1 MPRREVTLRPSYQNS
16 VFINCPFDPKYK
28 TIFNAIVFAVYDAG
42 FYPRCAFELGDASEN
57 RLQGIM
63 GIISECKYGIHDI
76 SRTELDR
83 KNRLP
88 RFNMPLELGIFLGC
102 KHFGDARHKL
112 KVCLVMDSEPYR
124 YQKFISDIA
133 GQDAESHKNDPKSAV
148 LLVRDWLRERSER
161 VIPDGLVIW
170 RRFSKFRRKLP
181 AISRRLKWKPEILKL
196 KFVDYRY
203 VIHDWLAEDDR
214 RRLARKRRA
223 VGSVG

>member
-1 MPRREVTLRPSYQNS
+1 MPRREAALRPSYQSS

-57 RLQGIM
+57 RLQGIVQ
-63 GIISECKYGIHDI
+63 IIVECRYGIHDI

-102 KHFGDARHKL
+102 KYFGGGRHLL
-112 KVCLVMDSEPYR
+112 KACLVMDSEPYR

-133 GQDAESHKNDPKSAV
+133 GQDVYPHKDDPRRAV
-148 LLVRDWLRERSER
+148 LLVRDWLRAKSQR
-161 VIPDGLVIW
+161 VDIPDGGVVW
-170 RRFSKFRRKLP
+170 RRFSQFQRKLP
-181 AISRRLKWKPEILKL
+181 AICKELKWNPQILKL

-203 VIHDWLAEDDR
+203 VIYEWLRQNAP
-214 RRLARKRRA
+214 
-223 VGSVG
+223 